1 MVESLYT
8 KQLIR
13 YCHDLCLVYQALNK
27 QLFGQWHLASPHLH
41 RRIICTNS
49 TLRYCKLSNSDDN
62 FSAAKCSKWPKMI
75 ENSEPIAVYPKFMA
89 RTLMH

>member
-13 YCHDLCLVYQALNK
+13 YWPDLCLVYQALNK
-27 QLFGQWHLASPHLH
+27 QLLGQWHLASLHLH

-62 FSAAKCSKWPKMI
+62 FSAAKWPKMI
-75 ENSEPIAVYPKFMA
+75 ENSEFIAVYPKFMA
-89 RTLMH
+89 QTLTH